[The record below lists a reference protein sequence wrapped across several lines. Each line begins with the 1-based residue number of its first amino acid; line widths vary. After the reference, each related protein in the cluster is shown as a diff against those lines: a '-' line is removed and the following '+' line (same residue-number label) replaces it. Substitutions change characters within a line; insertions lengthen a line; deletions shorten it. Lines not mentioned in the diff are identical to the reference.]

1 MAVDRPQWLLHLPQ
15 PELPDSGRYERRW
28 YALVALAL
36 GILIIAIDVTIVGI
50 ASPRIITAL
59 DATAAEVQWVFDA
72 YTLVL
77 AGFVLVGGGLGE
89 RYGRKGAFQVG
100 LVVFSVGSLISAH
113 ATEPLVLIAGRI
125 VSGLGAATVFP
136 TSLAMLSTVFQQ
148 DERPRAVGLY
158 AAVSAFGLSLG
169 PLVGG
174 VLLAN
179 FWVGSVFLVNVP
191 VAIIGVV
198 LAAIV
203 VPSSRNE
210 GLPSLDI
217 PGAVLSAVGLSGVV
231 YALIEGPQQG
241 WGAPRVLVAG
251 AVGLVLLVVFVRREL
266 GIDHPLFDLRVLR
279 LGPVLVGAIA
289 MAVVYVTFNGIQ
301 LLLPQYLTYVTELTS
316 FQAGLAMLPA
326 GLSLAILS
334 PVSARFVERWGL
346 RRMLTVTLAFMAAG
360 MLVLSGVALWGG
372 VLNVEVGLVVFGC
385 GFGLVVA
392 PATAAIMSLPAA
404 KTGDGAAVNMVSRQ
418 LGGAVGVAI
427 LGSVAVIA
435 YRANLSLDGLGLD
448 AAQESAVRASMSG
461 DEALGSGVSEATR
474 AKVEEMTSSA
484 TAVGVQWAMLIGAV
498 VCAAAAVAA
507 SRTTMGGRPGPG
519 NIVED
524 EREGEADAG
533 V

>member
-1 MAVDRPQWLLHLPQ
+1 MAVDRPQWLLRLPQ
-15 PELPDSGRYERRW
+15 PELAASGRYERRW

-36 GILIIAIDVTIVGI
+36 GVLIIAIDVSIVGI
-50 ASPRIITAL
+50 AAPRITTAL

-100 LVVFSVGSLISAH
+100 LVVFAVGSLVSAY
-113 ATEPLVLIAGRI
+113 ATEPLVLIGGRI

-136 TSLAMLSTVFQQ
+136 TSLAMLSTVFEQ

-174 VLLAN
+174 VLLAH

-191 VAIIGVV
+191 VAVIGVV
-198 LAAIV
+198 MAAIV
-203 VPSSRNE
+203 VPSSRND

-217 PGAVLSAVGLSGVV
+217 SGAVLSAIGLSGVV

-241 WGAPRVLVAG
+241 WSAPRVLLAG
-251 AVGLVLLVVFVRREL
+251 ALGLVLLVVFVRREL
-266 GIDHPLFDLRVLR
+266 SIDHPLFDLRVLR

-301 LLLPQYLTYVTELTS
+301 LLLPQYLTYVTELSS
-316 FQAGLAMLPA
+316 FQAGLVMLPA

-334 PVSARFVERWGL
+334 PLSARFVEHWGL
-346 RRMLTVTLAFMAAG
+346 KRMLTVTLTLMALG
-360 MLVLSGVALWGG
+360 MLILAGVGLWGG
-372 VLNVEVGLVVFGC
+372 VLNIELGLVVFGS

-392 PATAAIMSLPAA
+392 PATAAVMSLPAA
-404 KTGDGAAVNMVSRQ
+404 KAGDGAAVNMVSRQ

-427 LGSVAVIA
+427 LGSVAVMA

-448 AAQESAVRASMSG
+448 AEQQRAVEASMSG
-461 DEALGSGVSEATR
+461 EDALGAGVSDSTLARVDTL
-474 AKVEEMTSSA
+474 TSAA
-484 TAVGVQWAMLIGAV
+484 TATGIQWAMLLGAA
-498 VCAAAAVAA
+498 VCGAAAVAA
-507 SRTTMGGRPGPG
+507 SRTTMAGTVPAADVDEDPRGMADPG
-519 NIVED
+519 
-524 EREGEADAG
+524 A
-533 V
+533 